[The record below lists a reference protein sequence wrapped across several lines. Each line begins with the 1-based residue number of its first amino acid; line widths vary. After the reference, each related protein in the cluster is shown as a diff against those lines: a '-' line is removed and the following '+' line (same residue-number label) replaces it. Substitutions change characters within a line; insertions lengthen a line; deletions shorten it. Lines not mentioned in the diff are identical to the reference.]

1 MQHQRI
7 SKYVLAVALAVGLVG
22 GAYAQTDAGLPA
34 VQQQGSVGY
43 VSGGVGL
50 DESTAFQRAE
60 HHWPLSL
67 RFTGQGGEFLA
78 GVHVSIVGHGGDE
91 VLKADTRGPYMLVR
105 LAPGSYKVSASYNG
119 KTETR
124 SVSVPAKGGAKVA
137 FSWNAQ

>member
-1 MQHQRI
+1 MQQQRV

-22 GAYAQTDAGLPA
+22 AAYAQSDAGLPD

-50 DESTAFQRAE
+50 DESTAFQRAS
-60 HHWPLSL
+60 HHWPLAL
-67 RFTGQGGEFLA
+67 RFTGKGGEFLS

-105 LAPGSYKVSASYNG
+105 LAPGSYKITATYND
-119 KTETR
+119 KTQTR
-124 SVSVPAKGGAKVA
+124 SVSVPAKGGAKAA
-137 FSWNAQ
+137 FSWGG